1 MALKNLDQLNAE
13 IDAAVHSNGPLGKTT
28 APGLNALLKSL
39 AGELTGRPEAG
50 APDVVATLA
59 GAAAGAIPSV
69 GAIRAALLDEQYQ
82 QPFLFEGRRGDNS
95 FGDNSFVATLS
106 LAQARQLVQGSV
118 PSVDVTAIDPNSGA
132 PLALTCTYEAAQGTF
147 ALSGTDDGGIDFTL
161 RQVGGGGGAAAP
173 ASFAT
178 LQGQPTDNP
187 TLVAALA
194 AATKV
199 AAAPAPV
206 VEVVFEAGFA
216 DAVGRTLGT
225 RQAGTYA
232 SEQRQNVNS
241 VSYQINGVAQLP
253 IQSQPLKLASGD
265 VLQIAITRER
275 ATEPAVLTL
284 LA

>member
-39 AGELTGRPEAG
+39 AGELTGRPTAG
-50 APDVVATLA
+50 APDVATTLA
-59 GAAAGAIPSV
+59 GAADGAIPSV
-69 GAIRAALLDEQYQ
+69 GATRAALLDEQYQ
-82 QPFLFEGRRGDNS
+82 QPFVFEVYNPSTELLVGM
-95 FGDNSFVATLS
+95 VTLS

-118 PSVDVTAIDPNSGA
+118 RSV
-132 PLALTCTYEAAQGTF
+132 ALTVFDLSTEVLLSLTATYEAAQATF
-147 ALSGTDDGGIDFTL
+147 VLSGLDPSDVPLTV
-161 RQVGGGGGAAAP
+161 RQVGGGAAAP
-173 ASFAT
+173 ATFAT

-187 TLVAALA
+187 ALGTALA
-194 AATKV
+194 TAIR

-232 SEQRQNVNS
+232 GEQRQNVNS
-241 VSYQINGVAQLP
+241 VAYQINGVAQPP

-275 ATEPAVLTL
+275 PAEPAVLTL
-284 LA
+284 LG